1 MKTCPKCGQ
10 TYSDPNINFCLNDG
24 ELLSYM
30 SQDAPRPSSS
40 GRPSAFVDDAPP
52 TEFFNSPRVT
62 NETNWPQAAPPAPYS
77 APQQQFAQF
86 PMQIAQNQTLAVIS
100 LIMGVSSVLVGWCCS
115 LGLLLSPAAII
126 TGIIALMQIKKDPQ
140 RNGGRGMAIGGIV
153 AGSVFLAGYVL
164 FIIIYGLAII
174 GSNL

>member
-1 MKTCPKCGQ
+1 
-10 TYSDPNINFCLNDG
+10 
-24 ELLSYM
+24 
-30 SQDAPRPSSS
+30 
-40 GRPSAFVDDAPP
+40 
-52 TEFFNSPRVT
+52 
-62 NETNWPQAAPPAPYS
+62 
-77 APQQQFAQF
+77 
-86 PMQIAQNQTLAVIS
+86 MQIAQNQTLAVIS

-153 AGSVFLAGYVL
+153 AGSVFLAGYIL